1 MHVSLVHINLQGVFS
16 GTLPLRPGLNL
27 DATDGP
33 LYMQFS
39 STLHPCKL
47 LENDISCKARGNLK
61 TAWFLTACRMPNVYG
76 VAWCSEGSQEQA
88 ALLWALFQL
97 LWAFVAPIREQ
108 RFIISGNHV
117 FQAQC
122 PKLEVKFQN

>member
-39 STLHPCKL
+39 STLQAFGKRHL
-47 LENDISCKARGNLK
+47 LQGKGEFEDSLISHSMQDAQRLWSGLMFRGLPG
-61 TAWFLTACRMPNVYG
+61 A
-76 VAWCSEGSQEQA
+76 SSA
-88 ALLWALFQL
+88 ALS
-97 LWAFVAPIREQ
+97 
-108 RFIISGNHV
+108 IISALMGFCSSN
-117 FQAQC
+117 
-122 PKLEVKFQN
+122 